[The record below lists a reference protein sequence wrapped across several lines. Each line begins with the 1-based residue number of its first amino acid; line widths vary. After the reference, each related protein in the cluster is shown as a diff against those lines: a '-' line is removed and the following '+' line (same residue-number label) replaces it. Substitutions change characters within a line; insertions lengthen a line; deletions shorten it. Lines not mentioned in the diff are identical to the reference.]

1 MRKGDE
7 LTLILNSVDD
17 HLYLSTSETLRKKF
31 EEDIAD
37 CFHVDLMGQA
47 HWYLQS
53 RILQEAN
60 FDIVVD
66 QSRYI
71 VLILARFLPL
81 LGVEAVTEPEKKRY
95 AAPLPCDFVATKKDK
110 SENYLEVAKL
120 QEEFGFEYASVIG
133 MLIYL
138 MNTAFSLHFA
148 VTKLAK
154 FNNLPG
160 RKHFKAVHH
169 LLRHLRCHH
178 QNFGIR
184 YYSEVKRSPIYK
196 LVKENTSARPYA
208 PLIMFVDSSWQD
220 CPDTS
225 RSTGCFLLYQQGG
238 IVDGGS
244 FVPNPIA
251 LSSAEAEYNAL
262 AYAMQKTVNTRQ
274 ILHEMHGN
282 HPDTPLNIPFL
293 CDSESALII
302 ADNNRDT
309 KRTRHIQRRIHY
321 DRDGIASGA
330 FTGFKIDGKVNP
342 ADTGTKN
349 LSADELDAH
358 KEVMHVHVSP

>member
-1 MRKGDE
+1 M
-7 LTLILNSVDD
+7 
-17 HLYLSTSETLRKKF
+17 
-31 EEDIAD
+31 
-37 CFHVDLMGQA
+37 
-47 HWYLQS
+47 
-53 RILQEAN
+53 
-60 FDIVVD
+60 
-66 QSRYI
+66 
-71 VLILARFLPL
+71 
-81 LGVEAVTEPEKKRY
+81 
-95 AAPLPCDFVATKKDK
+95 
-110 SENYLEVAKL
+110 
-120 QEEFGFEYASVIG
+120 
-133 MLIYL
+133 
-138 MNTAFSLHFA
+138 
-148 VTKLAK
+148 
-154 FNNLPG
+154 
-160 RKHFKAVHH
+160 
-169 LLRHLRCHH
+169 
-178 QNFGIR
+178 
-184 YYSEVKRSPIYK
+184 YK
-196 LVKENTSARPYA
+196 LIKEKTDARPDS

-274 ILHEMHGN
+274 VLHEMHGN
-282 HPDTPLNIPFL
+282 HPDTTLNIPFL

-302 ADNNRDT
+302 ADNNKDT

-321 DRDGIASGA
+321 ARDGIASGA

-349 LSADELDAH
+349 LPADELDAH